1 MILVNDT
8 LANKLLGS
16 AAVTKTPQPQF
27 FNLADGADAQL
38 LEILL
43 EEEPQT
49 RVIDTYET
57 QLLELLI
64 LEKPPLQ
71 NMPAEREKEFAAH
84 RSEHYGSA
92 EPWQA
97 GKWVYLPWRHALLHI
112 LDDDAYQQVRTGR
125 NRHLISSEEQ
135 IKFYNATIGIA
146 GLSVGNSVAL
156 AVVQSGGGKHMR
168 LADLDTLDLTNLNR
182 IRGSISELTEPKVYM
197 TARQIYELD
206 PYADLKLFTDG
217 ITEENIADFVT
228 DLDVM
233 VDEID
238 NLGIKIR
245 IRQEC
250 KPRRIPIVMAADNGD
265 GGILDV
271 ERHDLDDDIELFHG
285 RAKGDIADRVLNQ
298 ELPQPL
304 IGRIIGEELIGYD
317 VTDSRMQESL
327 LEIGQ
332 SIPTW
337 PQLGTAAW
345 LNGVAVAATVR
356 RIITGQSVVDNRANL
371 SLNSWLVP
379 DWNAADAIKGRA
391 AKTTTF
397 AKEFN
402 ARIDAF
408 IKMISGD

>member
-1 MILVNDT
+1 MNDA
-8 LANKLLGS
+8 LANKLSGS
-16 AAVTKTPQPQF
+16 TSAPEAPQPQF
-27 FNLADGADAQL
+27 FDLSDTKDAQQLEAL
-38 LEILL
+38 LNQK
-43 EEEPQT
+43 PQT
-49 RVIDTYET
+49 RVVDTYET

-64 LEKPPLQ
+64 LNNPPLQ
-71 NMPAEREKEFAAH
+71 NMPEDREKQFATH
-84 RSEHYGSA
+84 RDEHFGSS

-97 GKWVYLPWRHALLHI
+97 GKWVYLSWRHALLHI

-125 NRHLISSEEQ
+125 NRHLITPEEQ
-135 IKFYNATIGIA
+135 TKFYNATIGIA

-156 AVVQSGGGKHMR
+156 AIVQSGGGKHMR
-168 LADLDTLDLTNLNR
+168 LADPDTLELTNLNR
-182 IRGSISELTEPKVYM
+182 IRGSIAELTEPKVYM

-217 ITEENIADFVT
+217 ITEENIAEFVT

-250 KPRRIPIVMAADNGD
+250 KPQRIPIVMAADNGD

-271 ERHDLDDDIELFHG
+271 ERHDLDDDIEFFHG

-356 RIITGQSVVDNRANL
+356 RIITGQSVVNNRANL

-379 DWNAADAIKGRA
+379 DWNAADAVKARA

-408 IKMISGD
+408 IKKISGN